1 MKKLTPLFILLT
13 LLFSYQ
19 VSAIDI
25 AINSNA
31 FANPVLDAKEAYRR
45 GNSDLVGI
53 QVEEGLLLP
62 GIKENQQERVRKEH
76 RIQPLNRRW
85 RTLKNNDK
93 ATREFYNLKRYA
105 NRYNL
110 TIMKLIKA
118 EKVEQ
123 NSRYRY

>member
-1 MKKLTPLFILLT
+1 VKKVTPLFILLA

-19 VSAIDI
+19 ASAFDI

-31 FANPVLDAKEAYRR
+31 FASPVLDAKEAYRR

-62 GIKENQQERVRKEH
+62 GIKEKQQERVRKEH